1 VRRVGARGK
10 GSVLILLERDRKSIN
25 TDPVSP
31 GGTRTPDHLI
41 RSHTDGFNISTRT
54 VTCDAC
60 RVRKTDVTHC
70 FTKCHSGT
78 NSAHLAI
85 D

>member
-1 VRRVGARGK
+1 VRRVGAREK

-31 GGTRTPDHLI
+31 GGTRTPNHLI
-41 RSHTDGFNISTRT
+41 RSHTDKFNISIET

-60 RVRKTDVTHC
+60 RIRKPDVTR
-70 FTKCHSGT
+70 
-78 NSAHLAI
+78 
-85 D
+85 